1 MKLDEHLPVLLCHAR
16 FHAKRRNELEKECIQ
31 KLGVNSKKRPEKLLV
46 IATQVVEQ
54 SLDVDFDYIFM
65 DICPLD
71 LLFQRIGR
79 LWRHEETKRPQAISQ
94 PKVSVFIPTNN
105 DFGVTGIVYPPIILE
120 KSLNILKNKTI
131 LHLPDDIPS
140 FVNQTYICPTHVGM
154 NREYTD

>member
-1 MKLDEHLPVLLCHAR
+1 MKLDEHLPVLLFHAR

-54 SLDVDFDYIFM
+54 SLDVDFDYIFT

-79 LWRHEETKRPQAISQ
+79 L
-94 PKVSVFIPTNN
+94 
-105 DFGVTGIVYPPIILE
+105 
-120 KSLNILKNKTI
+120 
-131 LHLPDDIPS
+131 
-140 FVNQTYICPTHVGM
+140 
-154 NREYTD
+154 